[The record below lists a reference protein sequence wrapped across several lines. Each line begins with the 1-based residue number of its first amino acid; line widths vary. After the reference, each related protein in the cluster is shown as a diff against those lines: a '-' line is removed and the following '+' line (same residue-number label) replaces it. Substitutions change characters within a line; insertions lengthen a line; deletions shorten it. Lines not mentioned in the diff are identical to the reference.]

1 MSLTE
6 STAVGPGTVDA
17 ARVEHPHVQV
27 LLDRCAG
34 CQECVIRCP
43 TAALDLDPLTWTVV
57 ADDATCVGCRQC
69 VRTCPF
75 SAIVVDGPALVAP
88 RQPTGTGQP
97 AQLDHDRTETRRGLA
112 GWAEALAEAGR
123 CIACPDP
130 TCVRGCPTHNDIPS
144 FVQAVARGDLDGA
157 HQVLRRTSWLPDI
170 CSRVCDQAVQCEGAF
185 TWSLQGGTPVAIGA
199 LERFITD
206 NAPVPPIVATD
217 DDGQGLSVAVV
228 GSGPAGLAAACELA
242 AHEATVTIYERDHDC
257 GGLLRWGIPD
267 FTLPDA
273 VARRPVDALRAAGV
287 RIEVDHEVLPAD
299 LDRLAGD
306 HDAVVVAVGASV
318 PLRPPLPGADL
329 DGVWDATRFLTEAHA
344 ALADGGPMPGQATST
359 RSPEVTGE
367 LTAPAHPK
375 VLVIGAGNTAMDVA
389 RSARRL
395 GADATCVDWMDRRFA
410 PVRPDELD
418 EAASEGV
425 EVRFR
430 TTVVGLEGTDGH
442 VTGARLAR
450 TEQKSRGSRPRVLP
464 GEPTVQPVDLVVMA
478 MGYRIEPGVAAA
490 GAGVPLRKE
499 VTGVLDRR
507 WIATGLLAE
516 PSPAFARH
524 QPVGRLAVGREQA
537 RVASGL
543 PRRER
548 TWFVGDALIG
558 PSTVVEAMAQGQQ
571 AARAILHHRPQRPAR
586 RPDPAGTLRALDARR
601 SLDAPASEP
610 PLSEPPLSGVQRTRA
625 LVAYESRGG
634 TTAALAGQF
643 GEILSGRGAEVQL
656 LALSRVGAA
665 ELAWADQLVV
675 ATWVE
680 GIVVAGVGPARPA
693 RRWLAALPPLA
704 GMPVTLL
711 CTYAFSPGRTLE
723 VMGQLVSERGGK
735 VVGSAAVSRRMRV
748 TERAAALGVL
758 SAAAVS

>member
-1 MSLTE
+1 MTLTE
-6 STAVGPGTVDA
+6 PTAAGAGTVDA
-17 ARVEHPHVQV
+17 ARVAEHPHVQV

-43 TAALDLDPLTWTVV
+43 TAALDLDPVTWTVV

-75 SAIVVDGPALVAP
+75 SAIVVEGPALVSA
-88 RQPTGTGQP
+88 RQPTVTGHP

-170 CSRVCDQAVQCEGAF
+170 CSRVCDQALQCEGAC

-206 NAPVPPIVATD
+206 NAPVPPLEAKGE
-217 DDGQGLSVAVV
+217 DGKGLSVAVV
-228 GSGPAGLAAACELA
+228 GSGPAGLAAASELA
-242 AHEATVTIYERDHDC
+242 AHGAKVTVYERDHDC

-287 RIEVDHEVLPAD
+287 RIEVDHEITPAG
-299 LDRLAGD
+299 LDRLAD
-306 HDAVVVAVGASV
+306 DYDAVVVAVGASQ
-318 PLRPPLPGADL
+318 PLLPPLPGADL
-329 DGVWDATRFLTEAHA
+329 EGVWDATRFLSAAHSAIA
-344 ALADGGPMPGQATST
+344 AGGPLPGL
-359 RSPEVTGE
+359 RSVG
-367 LTAPAHPK
+367 APAVAKGDPAPTRPR
-375 VLVIGAGNTAMDVA
+375 VLVLGAGNTAMDVA

-395 GADATCVDWMDRRFA
+395 GADAICVDWMDRRFA

-418 EAASEGV
+418 EAAAEGV
-425 EVRFR
+425 EVRFC
-430 TTVVGLEGTDGH
+430 TTVVGLEGVDGH
-442 VTGARLAR
+442 VSGARLAR
-450 TEQKSRGSRPRVLP
+450 TEQRSRGERPRVLP
-464 GEPTVQPVDLVVMA
+464 GETGEPVDLVVMA
-478 MGYRIEPGVAAA
+478 MGYRIEPGMVEA
-490 GAGVPLRKE
+490 GGGVPLRKE
-499 VTGVLDRR
+499 VPELPDRR
-507 WIATGLLAE
+507 WIGTGILAE
-516 PSPAFARH
+516 PAPAFARR

-537 RVASGL
+537 RIASGL
-543 PRRER
+543 PRRAR

-571 AARAILHHRPQRPAR
+571 AARAILHHRPRRPAVA
-586 RPDPAGTLRALDARR
+586 PDPAGVVLPGDARQ
-601 SLDAPASEP
+601 APGTPGAEA
-610 PLSEPPLSGVQRTRA
+610 SGVGAGPTHV
-625 LVAYESRGG
+625 LVAYESRAG
-634 TTAALAGQF
+634 TTAALARQLGV
-643 GEILSGRGAEVQL
+643 ILSGRGAEVQVL
-656 LALSRVGAA
+656 PIGRVGVPQ
-665 ELAWADQLVV
+665 LAWAEQLVV

-680 GIVVAGVGPARPA
+680 GLVVAGVGPARTA
-693 RRWLAALPPLA
+693 KRWLAALPPLA

-723 VMGQLVSERGGK
+723 VMGQLVSDRGGK
-735 VVGSAAVSRRMRV
+735 VVASAAVSRRLRV
-748 TERAAALGVL
+748 TERAAELGTL
-758 SAAAVS
+758 SAAAVP